1 MSYVQN
7 TPEFDPI
14 DMNSL
19 TQQNVHNQS
28 LLGNMIPMLGVVCRF
43 LGVQFKDMMLD
54 LTQSWLVSWILEIK
68 QIK

>member
-54 LTQSWLVSWILEIK
+54 LTQS
-68 QIK
+68 